1 MRRKNRLKVLLV
13 ILVSIFIM
21 FSAAALLLAGF
32 QKSEREAQ
40 KKKEAMAALES
51 LPTAAP
57 TEVPVTP
64 SPSPTPRPTA
74 TPTPIPK
81 EKVSFNPDDFW
92 DYWYSTDGLVTINI
106 YNISQDSV
114 SFSFSQTDAGQTQSV
129 SADVTAEVAGT
140 AAAFSFT
147 DTAGN
152 AASGNLTFDNGQL
165 YLRATTAEPVSS
177 VYPNVSCVMSRTQV
191 QLQPDPTVTPT
202 PAEQAQ
208 NTAETGEYFFP
219 ESSNRY
225 LTDEEISA
233 YSSDQLELAKNEI
246 YARHG
251 RQFVTDYIAD
261 YFTYPHN
268 SHYPGNIKDHCH
280 YENHLKHGLRAY
292 IRSGEAVFGGAGY
305 KRSFSTVDE
314 MLEYIQEAHEEYMK
328 QPGSVE
334 NDCKYITTVCSR
346 VLASMPQFAEVP
358 VMAYAG

>member
-92 DYWYSTDGLVTINI
+92 DYWYSTDGLVTINV
-106 YNISQDSV
+106 YNISQNAV
-114 SFSFSQTDAGQTQSV
+114 SFSFYQTDAGQTQAV
-129 SADVTAEVAGT
+129 SADITAEVAGN
-140 AAAFSFT
+140 AAAFSFG
-147 DTAGN
+147 DSAGN
-152 AASGNLTFDNGQL
+152 SASGNLTFDNGQL
-165 YLRATTAEPVSS
+165 YLRVSTAEPVSS
-177 VYPNVSCVMSRTQV
+177 VYPNVSCIMSRNQV
-191 QLQPDPTVTPT
+191 ILNPPEPTATPT
-202 PAEQAQ
+202 PSEEQPQ
-208 NTAETGEYFFP
+208 VTAESGEYFFP

-225 LTDEEISA
+225 LTDEEISN
-233 YSSDQLELAKNEI
+233 YTSDQLELAKNEI

-251 RQFVTDYIAD
+251 RQFVMDYIAD
-261 YFTYPHN
+261 YFN
-268 SHYPGNIKDHCH
+268 SKSWYQGTIDPETFDAEQGSIFNEYEIANINKIQQWEDQKASEGN
-280 YENHLKHGLRAY
+280 
-292 IRSGEAVFGGAGY
+292 
-305 KRSFSTVDE
+305 
-314 MLEYIQEAHEEYMK
+314 
-328 QPGSVE
+328 
-334 NDCKYITTVCSR
+334 
-346 VLASMPQFAEVP
+346 
-358 VMAYAG
+358 

>member
-1 MRRKNRLKVLLV
+1 
-13 ILVSIFIM
+13 
-21 FSAAALLLAGF
+21 
-32 QKSEREAQ
+32 
-40 KKKEAMAALES
+40 MAALES

-177 VYPNVSCVMSRTQV
+177 VYPNVSCIMGRTQV

-261 YFTYPHN
+261 YFN
-268 SHYPGNIKDHCH
+268 SKSWYQGTIDPDTFDAEQNSIFNEYELANISKIAEWEEQKASQGN
-280 YENHLKHGLRAY
+280 
-292 IRSGEAVFGGAGY
+292 
-305 KRSFSTVDE
+305 
-314 MLEYIQEAHEEYMK
+314 
-328 QPGSVE
+328 
-334 NDCKYITTVCSR
+334 
-346 VLASMPQFAEVP
+346 
-358 VMAYAG
+358 

>member
-1 MRRKNRLKVLLV
+1 MRKKERLKILLV
-13 ILVSIFIM
+13 ILIAVFMM
-21 FSAAALLLAGF
+21 FGAAALLLGSF
-32 QKSEREAQ
+32 RRSQQKYQE
-40 KKKEAMAALES
+40 KKEALSALDQV
-51 LPTAAP
+51 PTGVP
-57 TEVPVTP
+57 TEGVSVTP

-74 TPTPIPK
+74 TPTPIPV
-81 EKVSFNPDDFW
+81 EVETFNPDDFW

-177 VYPNVSCVMSRTQV
+177 VYPNVSCIMSRTQV

-261 YFTYPHN
+261 YFN
-268 SHYPGNIKDHCH
+268 SKSWYQGTIDPDTFDAEQNSIFNEYELANISKIAEWEEQKASQGN
-280 YENHLKHGLRAY
+280 
-292 IRSGEAVFGGAGY
+292 
-305 KRSFSTVDE
+305 
-314 MLEYIQEAHEEYMK
+314 
-328 QPGSVE
+328 
-334 NDCKYITTVCSR
+334 
-346 VLASMPQFAEVP
+346 
-358 VMAYAG
+358 

>member
-92 DYWYSTDGLVTINI
+92 DYWYSTDGLVTINV
-106 YNISQDSV
+106 YNISQNAV
-114 SFSFSQTDAGQTQSV
+114 SFSFYQTDAGQTQAV
-129 SADVTAEVAGT
+129 SADITAEVAGN
-140 AAAFSFT
+140 AAAFSFG
-147 DTAGN
+147 DSAGN
-152 AASGNLTFDNGQL
+152 SASGNLTFDNGQL
-165 YLRATTAEPVSS
+165 YLRVSTAEPVSS
-177 VYPNVSCVMSRTQV
+177 VYPNVSCIMSRNQV
-191 QLQPDPTVTPT
+191 ILNPPEPTATPT
-202 PAEQAQ
+202 PSEEQPQ
-208 NTAETGEYFFP
+208 VTAESGEYFFP

-225 LTDEEISA
+225 LTDEEISN
-233 YSSDQLELAKNEI
+233 YTSDQLELAKNEI

-261 YFTYPHN
+261 YFN
-268 SHYPGNIKDHCH
+268 SKSWYQGTIDPETFDAEQGSIFNEYEIANINKIQQWEDQKVSEGN
-280 YENHLKHGLRAY
+280 
-292 IRSGEAVFGGAGY
+292 
-305 KRSFSTVDE
+305 
-314 MLEYIQEAHEEYMK
+314 
-328 QPGSVE
+328 
-334 NDCKYITTVCSR
+334 
-346 VLASMPQFAEVP
+346 
-358 VMAYAG
+358 

>member
-13 ILVSIFIM
+13 ILISIFIM

-51 LPTAAP
+51 LPTVAP

-74 TPTPIPK
+74 TPTPLPK
-81 EKVSFNPDDFW
+81 EMVTFNPDDFW
-92 DYWYSTDGLVTINI
+92 DYWYSKDGLVTINI

-114 SFSFSQTDAGQTQSV
+114 SFSFYQTDAGQTQSV

-140 AAAFSFT
+140 AAAFSFS

-152 AASGNLTFDNGQL
+152 TASGNLTFDNGQL
-165 YLRATTAEPVSS
+165 YLRVSTAEPVSS
-177 VYPNVSCVMSRTQV
+177 VYPNVSCIMSRTQV
-191 QLQPDPTVTPT
+191 QLSTPDPTATPV
-202 PAEQAQ
+202 PEEQTQ

-219 ESSNRY
+219 ESSSRY
-225 LTDEEISA
+225 LTDEEISV
-233 YSSDQLELAKNEI
+233 YNSDQLELAKNEI

-261 YFTYPHN
+261 YFN
-268 SHYPGNIKDHCH
+268 SKSWYQGTIDPDTFDAEQNSIFNEYELANISKIAEWEEQKASQGN
-280 YENHLKHGLRAY
+280 
-292 IRSGEAVFGGAGY
+292 
-305 KRSFSTVDE
+305 
-314 MLEYIQEAHEEYMK
+314 
-328 QPGSVE
+328 
-334 NDCKYITTVCSR
+334 
-346 VLASMPQFAEVP
+346 
-358 VMAYAG
+358 

>member
-1 MRRKNRLKVLLV
+1 MRRKNRLKILLI
-13 ILVSIFIM
+13 ILISIFIM
-21 FSAAALLLAGF
+21 FAAAALLLASF
-32 QKSEREAQ
+32 QKSAREAQ
-40 KKKEAMAALES
+40 QKKEAIENAAKLTPTPE
-51 LPTAAP
+51 PTAI
-57 TEVPVTP
+57 P

-74 TPTPIPK
+74 TPTPVP
-81 EKVSFNPDDFW
+81 EQRVTFNPDDFW

-177 VYPNVSCVMSRTQV
+177 VYPNVSCIMSRTQV

-225 LTDEEISA
+225 LTDEEISN
-233 YSSDQLELAKNEI
+233 YTSDQLELAKNEI

-261 YFTYPHN
+261 YFN
-268 SHYPGNIKDHCH
+268 SKSWYQGTIDPETFDAEQGSIFNEYEIANINKIQQWEDQKVSEGN
-280 YENHLKHGLRAY
+280 
-292 IRSGEAVFGGAGY
+292 
-305 KRSFSTVDE
+305 
-314 MLEYIQEAHEEYMK
+314 
-328 QPGSVE
+328 
-334 NDCKYITTVCSR
+334 
-346 VLASMPQFAEVP
+346 
-358 VMAYAG
+358 

>member
-92 DYWYSTDGLVTINI
+92 DYWYSTDGLVTINV
-106 YNISQDSV
+106 YNISQNAV
-114 SFSFSQTDAGQTQSV
+114 SFSFYQTDAGQTQAV
-129 SADVTAEVAGT
+129 SADITAEVAGN
-140 AAAFSFT
+140 AAAFSFG
-147 DTAGN
+147 DSAGN
-152 AASGNLTFDNGQL
+152 SASGNLTFDNGQL
-165 YLRATTAEPVSS
+165 YLRVSTAEPVSS
-177 VYPNVSCVMSRTQV
+177 VYPNVSCIMSRNQV
-191 QLQPDPTVTPT
+191 VLNPPEPTVTPT
-202 PAEQAQ
+202 PSEEQTQ
-208 NTAETGEYFFP
+208 VTAESGEYFFP

-225 LTDEEISA
+225 LTDEEISN
-233 YSSDQLELAKNEI
+233 YTSDQLELAKNEI

-261 YFTYPHN
+261 YFN
-268 SHYPGNIKDHCH
+268 SKSWYQGTIDPETFDAEQGSIFNEYEIANINKIQQWEDQKVSEGN
-280 YENHLKHGLRAY
+280 
-292 IRSGEAVFGGAGY
+292 
-305 KRSFSTVDE
+305 
-314 MLEYIQEAHEEYMK
+314 
-328 QPGSVE
+328 
-334 NDCKYITTVCSR
+334 
-346 VLASMPQFAEVP
+346 
-358 VMAYAG
+358 

>member
-74 TPTPIPK
+74 PIPK

-177 VYPNVSCVMSRTQV
+177 VYPNASCIMSRTQV

-261 YFTYPHN
+261 YFN
-268 SHYPGNIKDHCH
+268 SKSWYQGTIDPDTFDAEQNSIFNEYELANISKIAEWEEQKASQGN
-280 YENHLKHGLRAY
+280 
-292 IRSGEAVFGGAGY
+292 
-305 KRSFSTVDE
+305 
-314 MLEYIQEAHEEYMK
+314 
-328 QPGSVE
+328 
-334 NDCKYITTVCSR
+334 
-346 VLASMPQFAEVP
+346 
-358 VMAYAG
+358 

>member
-13 ILVSIFIM
+13 ILISIFIM

-32 QKSEREAQ
+32 QRSEREAQ
-40 KKKEAMAALES
+40 KKKEAMATLEN

-81 EKVSFNPDDFW
+81 EKVTFNPDDFW
-92 DYWYSTDGLVTINI
+92 DYWYSTDGLVTINV

-114 SFSFSQTDAGQTQSV
+114 SFSFYQTDAGQTQSV

-152 AASGNLTFDNGQL
+152 VASGNLTFDNGQL
-165 YLRATTAEPVSS
+165 YLRATTAEPAAS
-177 VYPNVSCVMSRTQV
+177 VYPNVSCIMSRTQV
-191 QLQPDPTVTPT
+191 QLAQPEPTATPV
-202 PAEQAQ
+202 PEEQTQ
-208 NTAETGEYFFP
+208 NTTETGEYFFP
-219 ESSNRY
+219 ESSSRY
-225 LTDEEISA
+225 LTDEEISV

-261 YFTYPHN
+261 YFN
-268 SHYPGNIKDHCH
+268 SKSWYQGTIDPDTFDAEQNTIFNEYELANISKIAQWEEQKASQGN
-280 YENHLKHGLRAY
+280 
-292 IRSGEAVFGGAGY
+292 
-305 KRSFSTVDE
+305 
-314 MLEYIQEAHEEYMK
+314 
-328 QPGSVE
+328 
-334 NDCKYITTVCSR
+334 
-346 VLASMPQFAEVP
+346 
-358 VMAYAG
+358 

>member
-1 MRRKNRLKVLLV
+1 MKKKERLKILLV
-13 ILVSIFIM
+13 ILIAVFMM
-21 FSAAALLLAGF
+21 FGAAALLLGSF
-32 QKSEREAQ
+32 RRSQQKYQE
-40 KKKEAMAALES
+40 KKEALSALDQV
-51 LPTAAP
+51 PTVVP
-57 TEVPVTP
+57 TEGVSVTP

-74 TPTPIPK
+74 TPTPIPVK
-81 EKVSFNPDDFW
+81 AETFNPDDFW

-177 VYPNVSCVMSRTQV
+177 VYPNVSCIMSRTQV

-261 YFTYPHN
+261 YFN
-268 SHYPGNIKDHCH
+268 SKSWYQGTIDPDTFDAEQNSIFNEYELANISKIAEWEEQKASQGN
-280 YENHLKHGLRAY
+280 
-292 IRSGEAVFGGAGY
+292 
-305 KRSFSTVDE
+305 
-314 MLEYIQEAHEEYMK
+314 
-328 QPGSVE
+328 
-334 NDCKYITTVCSR
+334 
-346 VLASMPQFAEVP
+346 
-358 VMAYAG
+358 

>member
-1 MRRKNRLKVLLV
+1 M
-13 ILVSIFIM
+13 
-21 FSAAALLLAGF
+21 
-32 QKSEREAQ
+32 
-40 KKKEAMAALES
+40 
-51 LPTAAP
+51 
-57 TEVPVTP
+57 
-64 SPSPTPRPTA
+64 
-74 TPTPIPK
+74 
-81 EKVSFNPDDFW
+81 
-92 DYWYSTDGLVTINI
+92 TINI

-177 VYPNVSCVMSRTQV
+177 VYPNVSCIMSRTHV

-261 YFTYPHN
+261 YFN
-268 SHYPGNIKDHCH
+268 SKSWYQGTIDPDTFDAEQNSIFNEYELANISKIAEWEEQKASQGN
-280 YENHLKHGLRAY
+280 
-292 IRSGEAVFGGAGY
+292 
-305 KRSFSTVDE
+305 
-314 MLEYIQEAHEEYMK
+314 
-328 QPGSVE
+328 
-334 NDCKYITTVCSR
+334 
-346 VLASMPQFAEVP
+346 
-358 VMAYAG
+358 

>member
-92 DYWYSTDGLVTINI
+92 DYWYSTDGLVTINV
-106 YNISQDSV
+106 YNISQNAV
-114 SFSFSQTDAGQTQSV
+114 SFSFYQTDAGQTQAV
-129 SADVTAEVAGT
+129 SADITAEVAGN
-140 AAAFSFT
+140 AAAFSFG
-147 DTAGN
+147 DSAGN
-152 AASGNLTFDNGQL
+152 SASGNLTFDNGQL
-165 YLRATTAEPVSS
+165 YLRVSTAEPVSS
-177 VYPNVSCVMSRTQV
+177 VYPNVSCIMSRNQV
-191 QLQPDPTVTPT
+191 ILNPPEPTATPT
-202 PAEQAQ
+202 PSEEQPQ
-208 NTAETGEYFFP
+208 VTAESGEYFFP

-225 LTDEEISA
+225 LTDEEISN
-233 YSSDQLELAKNEI
+233 YTSDQLELAKNEI

-261 YFTYPHN
+261 YFN
-268 SHYPGNIKDHCH
+268 SKSWYQGTIDPETFDAEQGSIFNEYEIANINKIQQWEDQKASEGN
-280 YENHLKHGLRAY
+280 
-292 IRSGEAVFGGAGY
+292 
-305 KRSFSTVDE
+305 
-314 MLEYIQEAHEEYMK
+314 
-328 QPGSVE
+328 
-334 NDCKYITTVCSR
+334 
-346 VLASMPQFAEVP
+346 
-358 VMAYAG
+358 

>member
-1 MRRKNRLKVLLV
+1 MRRKSRLKVLLV

-92 DYWYSTDGLVTINI
+92 DYWYSTDGLVTINV
-106 YNISQDSV
+106 YNISQNAV
-114 SFSFSQTDAGQTQSV
+114 SFSFYQTDAGQTQAV
-129 SADVTAEVAGT
+129 SADITAEVAGN
-140 AAAFSFT
+140 AAAFSFG
-147 DTAGN
+147 DSAGN
-152 AASGNLTFDNGQL
+152 SASGNLTFDNGQL
-165 YLRATTAEPVSS
+165 YLRVSTAEPVSS
-177 VYPNVSCVMSRTQV
+177 VYPNVSCIMSRNQV
-191 QLQPDPTVTPT
+191 ILNPPEPTATPT
-202 PAEQAQ
+202 PSEEQPQ
-208 NTAETGEYFFP
+208 VTAESGEYFFP

-225 LTDEEISA
+225 LTDEEISN
-233 YSSDQLELAKNEI
+233 YTSDQLELAKNEI

-261 YFTYPHN
+261 YFN
-268 SHYPGNIKDHCH
+268 SKSWYQGTIDPETFDAEQGSIFNEYEIANINKIQQWEDQKVSEGN
-280 YENHLKHGLRAY
+280 
-292 IRSGEAVFGGAGY
+292 
-305 KRSFSTVDE
+305 
-314 MLEYIQEAHEEYMK
+314 
-328 QPGSVE
+328 
-334 NDCKYITTVCSR
+334 
-346 VLASMPQFAEVP
+346 
-358 VMAYAG
+358 

>member
-64 SPSPTPRPTA
+64 SPS
-74 TPTPIPK
+74 PIPK

-177 VYPNVSCVMSRTQV
+177 VYPNVSCIMSRTQV

-261 YFTYPHN
+261 YFN
-268 SHYPGNIKDHCH
+268 SKSWYQGTIDPDTFDAEQNSIFNEYELANISKIAEWEEQKASQGN
-280 YENHLKHGLRAY
+280 
-292 IRSGEAVFGGAGY
+292 
-305 KRSFSTVDE
+305 
-314 MLEYIQEAHEEYMK
+314 
-328 QPGSVE
+328 
-334 NDCKYITTVCSR
+334 
-346 VLASMPQFAEVP
+346 
-358 VMAYAG
+358 